1 MVLGV
6 QFKVSLTIDGE
17 DSGGIIERI
26 VYVCNPYNGLF
37 GNLLIPNSNIAVA
50 RIAGVEKPKCKGFLV

>member
-17 DSGGIIERI
+17 DSGGIIESI
-26 VYVCNPYNGLF
+26 VYVCNAYNGLF
-37 GNLLIPNSNIAVA
+37 GILLILNSNVAVA
-50 RIAGVEKPKCKGFLV
+50 RIVRVEKPKCKGFLV